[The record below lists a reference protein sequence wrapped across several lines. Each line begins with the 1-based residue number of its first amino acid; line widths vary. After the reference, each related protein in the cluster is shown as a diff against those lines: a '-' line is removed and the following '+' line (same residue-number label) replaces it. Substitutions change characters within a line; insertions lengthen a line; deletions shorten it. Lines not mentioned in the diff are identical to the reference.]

1 MSRHARPLMRSRPRR
16 RSLVAS
22 TMVLSVLAAGL
33 VACSR
38 DEGPAPA
45 LQAFLDGWASGT
57 LDGVALEDP
66 AGTTLAP
73 ADVLAEIDALAGDL
87 DPRRVHARPA
97 ADPQVDDGRA
107 RATVTVEWTVID
119 GLVWPYETTVEL
131 RRASGQWRVV
141 FTPATV
147 HPALTAGDELHVTA
161 IPAPRGSIVDINGQ
175 AIVTSR
181 PVVIVGIEPQRVT
194 DEAALLVELD
204 AAFDSLGLD
213 IDLSDLP
220 DQLAAA
226 NPDAFV
232 PVVTLRREAYDQIRS
247 RIHPL
252 PGTVFREDTLPLAP
266 TREFARALLGTVGEV
281 TREQLD
287 TNPGRYLTGERV
299 GQSGLQEQF
308 DAWLRGTPGVE
319 IRYRRDGAVSEEVL
333 YRAEPVPGEALRTTL
348 DQRVQLAA
356 DAALAGQTRPSALVA
371 VRVSD
376 GAILAAANGPD
387 GGTLNLAFTA
397 SVPPGSTFKM
407 ISALGLL
414 EAGEMTADTPVECP
428 GTYTVQGRTFTNAD
442 GFALGT
448 VPFRT
453 AFARSC
459 NTTFAALAPRLGPDG
474 LRRAAASVGIGTAW
488 EIGTPVVTGSVG
500 ANESTVEAA
509 AAAFGQGTTLVSP
522 LSLAAATAAVAR
534 GAWIAPTLFPDGPP
548 GADPSPES
556 PSDQGASAEESGST
570 DPDAPSEEDTPRGGP
585 PAPPADGTPLPSA
598 AVAALQVMMRE
609 VVTAGTATAL
619 ANVPGGPVYAKTG
632 TAEFTDNPADT
643 HAWTIGWQGDIAFAV
658 FVENG
663 GGSAETAVPIVE
675 AFLRALA

>member
-1 MSRHARPLMRSRPRR
+1 MRHAHPRL
-16 RSLVAS
+16 RSLLALALVVPVVA
-22 TMVLSVLAAGL
+22 TGL

-38 DEGPAPA
+38 DKGPTPV
-45 LQAFLDGWASGT
+45 LQAFLEGWAKGD
-57 LDGVALEDP
+57 LAGVPLEDP
-66 AGTTLAP
+66 SGTTLAP
-73 ADVLAEIDALAGDL
+73 ADVLAEIDALAGPL
-87 DPRRVHARPA
+87 DERRWHAQPT
-97 ADPQVDDGRA
+97 ADPPVDADRA
-107 RATVTVEWTVID
+107 RATVNVEWTVVD
-119 GLVWPYETTVEL
+119 GLVWPYQTTVEL
-131 RRASGQWRVV
+131 HRVDGQWRVV

-147 HPALTAGDELHVTA
+147 HPTLTAGDELVVSA
-161 IPAPRGSIVDINGQ
+161 IPAPRGSIVDGADQ
-175 AIVTSR
+175 AIVTAR

-194 DEAALLVELD
+194 NQAALLAELD

-232 PVVTLRREAYDQIRS
+232 TVVTLRREAYDQIRD

-252 PGTVFREDTLPLAP
+252 PGTVFREDTLQLAP
-266 TREFARALLGTVGEV
+266 TRTFARALLGTVGEV

-287 TNPGRYLTGERV
+287 THPGRYLVGEQV
-299 GQSGLQEQF
+299 GQSGLQAQF
-308 DAWLRGTPGVE
+308 DDRLRGTPGVE
-319 IRYRRDGAVSEEVL
+319 IRYRRGGSVSEEVL

-356 DAALAGQTRPSALVA
+356 DAALAGQARPSALVA
-371 VRVSD
+371 VRISD

-407 ISALGLL
+407 VSALGLL
-414 EAGEMTADTPVECP
+414 GSGEVTADSPVECP
-428 GTYTVQGRTFTNAD
+428 GTFTVDGRTFTNSD
-442 GFALGT
+442 GFSLGT

-453 AFARSC
+453 AFAHSC

-488 EIGTPVVTGSVG
+488 DIGTPVVTGSVG
-500 ANESTVEAA
+500 ANQSTVEAA

-522 LSLAAATAAVAR
+522 LSLAAAAAAVAR
-534 GAWIAPTLFPDGPP
+534 GSWVTPKLFPDGAPP
-548 GADPSPES
+548 TEGD
-556 PSDQGASAEESGST
+556 GST
-570 DPDAPSEEDTPRGGP
+570 EGSAQGDP
-585 PAPPADGTPLPSA
+585 PPADGTALPTA

-619 ANVPGGPVYAKTG
+619 ADVPGGPVYVKTG
-632 TAEFTDNPADT
+632 TAEFNDNPADT

-663 GGSAETAVPIVE
+663 GGSGETAVPIVE
-675 AFLRALA
+675 AFLRGLA

>member
-1 MSRHARPLMRSRPRR
+1 MRSRPRL

-22 TMVLSVLAAGL
+22 TLVAPVVAAAL

-38 DEGPAPA
+38 DEGPTPA
-45 LQAFLDGWASGT
+45 LQAFLDGWAAGD
-57 LDGVALEDP
+57 LEGVALEDP
-66 AGTTLAP
+66 SGASLAP
-73 ADVLAEIDALAGDL
+73 ADVLTEIDGLAGEL
-87 DPRRVHARPA
+87 DPRRVHARLA
-97 ADPQVDDGRA
+97 ADPQVEDGRA
-107 RATVTVEWTVID
+107 RAAVNVEWTVVD

-131 RRASGQWRVV
+131 RRADGRWRVV

-147 HPALTAGDELHVTA
+147 HPALTAGDELDVTA
-161 IPAPRGSIVDINGQ
+161 IPAARGSIVDLNDQ
-175 AIVTSR
+175 AIVTPR

-194 DEAALLVELD
+194 DEAALLAELD

-213 IDLSDLP
+213 LDLSSLP

-232 PVVTLRREAYDQIRS
+232 PVVTLRREAYDQIRN

-287 TNPGRYLTGERV
+287 TNPGRYLIGERV
-299 GQSGLQEQF
+299 GQSGLQEQY

-319 IRYRRDGAVSEEVL
+319 IRYRRDGAVSDEVL
-333 YRAEPVPGEALRTTL
+333 YRAEPVPGQALRTTL

-387 GGTLNLAFTA
+387 GGALNLAFTA

-414 EAGEMTADTPVECP
+414 ESGDITADTPVECP
-428 GTYTVQGRTFTNAD
+428 GTYTVDGRTFTNSN

-488 EIGTPVVTGSVG
+488 DVGTPVVTGSVG

-522 LSLAAATAAVAR
+522 LSLAAAAAAVAR
-534 GAWIAPTLFPDGPP
+534 GAWIAPKLFPDGPP
-548 GADPSPES
+548 GADPSAPA
-556 PSDQGASAEESGST
+556 DT
-570 DPDAPSEEDTPRGGP
+570 PSEEGAASPTEDTPSVEGP
-585 PAPPADGTPLPSA
+585 PPPPADGTALPSA
-598 AVAALQVMMRE
+598 AVAALQAMMRE

-619 ANVPGGPVYAKTG
+619 ADVPGGPVYVKTG
-632 TAEFTDNPADT
+632 TAEFNDNPADT

-663 GGSAETAVPIVE
+663 GDSGDTAVPIVE
-675 AFLRALA
+675 AFLRGLA

>member
-1 MSRHARPLMRSRPRR
+1 MPHHARSMRLARPRG
-16 RSLVAS
+16 RSLLAVAL
-22 TMVLSVLAAGL
+22 VVPVVAAGL

-38 DEGPAPA
+38 DKGPAPA
-45 LQAFLDGWASGT
+45 LQAFLEGWAAGN

-66 AGTTLAP
+66 AGTSLAP
-73 ADVLAEIDALAGDL
+73 ADVLAEIDALAGPL
-87 DPRRVHARPA
+87 DPRRWRAQPA
-97 ADPQVDDGRA
+97 ADPQVDDDRA
-107 RATVTVEWTVID
+107 RASLNVEWTVVD
-119 GLVWPYETTVEL
+119 GLVWPYQTTVEL
-131 RRASGQWRVV
+131 HRVDGQWRVV

-147 HPALTAGDELHVTA
+147 HPTLTAGDELVVSA
-161 IPAPRGSIVDINGQ
+161 IPAARGSIVDGADQ
-175 AIVTSR
+175 AIVTAR

-194 DEAALLVELD
+194 DQAALLAELD

-220 DQLAAA
+220 GQLAAA

-252 PGTVFREDTLPLAP
+252 PGTVFREDTMQLAP
-266 TREFARALLGTVGEV
+266 TRTFARALLGTVGEV

-287 TNPGRYLTGERV
+287 TYPGRYLVGEQV
-299 GQSGLQEQF
+299 GQSGLQAQF
-308 DAWLRGTPGVE
+308 DARLRGTPGVE
-319 IRYRRDGAVSEEVL
+319 IRYRRDGAVADEVL
-333 YRAEPVPGEALRTTL
+333 YRAEPVPGQALRTTL

-356 DAALAGQTRPSALVA
+356 DAALAGQARPSALVA
-371 VRVSD
+371 VRISD

-387 GGTLNLAFTA
+387 GGSLNLAFTA

-407 ISALGLL
+407 VSALGLL
-414 EAGEMTADTPVECP
+414 GSGEVTADTPVECP
-428 GTYTVQGRTFTNAD
+428 GTFTVDGRTFTNSD

-453 AFARSC
+453 AFAHSC

-474 LRRAAASVGIGTAW
+474 LRQAAASVGIGTAW
-488 EIGTPVVTGSVG
+488 DIGTPVVTGSVG
-500 ANESTVEAA
+500 ANQSTVEGA

-522 LSLAAATAAVAR
+522 LSLAAAAAAVAR
-534 GAWIAPTLFPDGPP
+534 GSWVTPTLFPEGAPPVEGDGATEGPAQ
-548 GADPSPES
+548 GDP
-556 PSDQGASAEESGST
+556 
-570 DPDAPSEEDTPRGGP
+570 
-585 PAPPADGTPLPSA
+585 PPADGTALPTA
-598 AVAALQVMMRE
+598 AVAALQAMMRE

-619 ANVPGGPVYAKTG
+619 ADVPGGPVYVKTG
-632 TAEFTDNPADT
+632 TAEFNDNPADT

-663 GGSAETAVPIVE
+663 GGSGETAVPIVE
-675 AFLRALA
+675 AFLRGLA

>member
-1 MSRHARPLMRSRPRR
+1 MSSQVRSPSRSRPRL

-22 TMVLSVLAAGL
+22 ALVVPAVAAGL

-38 DEGPAPA
+38 DEGPTPA
-45 LQAFLDGWASGT
+45 LQAFLEGWATGN

-87 DPRRVHARPA
+87 NPRRVHARPA
-97 ADPQVDDGRA
+97 AEPQVNDDRA
-107 RATVTVEWTVID
+107 RASVNMEWTVVD

-131 RRASGQWRVV
+131 RRTGGRWRVI

-147 HPALTAGDELHVTA
+147 HPALTAGDELDVTP
-161 IPAPRGSIVDINGQ
+161 IPAQRGSIVDIADQ
-175 AIVTSR
+175 AIVIAR
-181 PVVIVGIEPQRVT
+181 PVVVVGIEPQRVT
-194 DEAALLVELD
+194 DEAALLAELD

-287 TNPGRYLTGERV
+287 MNPGRYLIGERV

-319 IRYRRDGAVSEEVL
+319 IRYRRDGSVSEEVL
-333 YRAEPVPGEALRTTL
+333 HHADPVPGRALRTTL

-407 ISALGLL
+407 VSALGLL
-414 EAGEMTADTPVECP
+414 GSGEIAADTPVDCP
-428 GTYTVQGRTFTNAD
+428 GTFTVSGRTFTNSD

-453 AFARSC
+453 AFAHSC
-459 NTTFAALAPRLGPDG
+459 NTTFAALAPRLGSDG
-474 LRRAAASVGIGTAW
+474 LRQAAASVGIGTAW
-488 EIGTPVVTGSVG
+488 DVGTPVVTGSVG
-500 ANESTVEAA
+500 ANQSTVESA

-522 LSLAAATAAVAR
+522 LSLAAAVAAVAR
-534 GAWIAPTLFPDGPP
+534 GAWITPTLFPEGPP
-548 GADPSPES
+548 GIDA
-556 PSDQGASAEESGST
+556 ASSG
-570 DPDAPSEEDTPRGGP
+570 DAPSSGSSGEGPSSEGP
-585 PAPPADGTPLPSA
+585 PPPPGDGTALPAA
-598 AVAALQVMMRE
+598 AVAALRAMMRE
-609 VVTAGTATAL
+609 VVTVGTATAL
-619 ANVPGGPVYAKTG
+619 ADVPGGPVYAKTG
-632 TAEFTDNPADT
+632 TAEFNDNPADT
-643 HAWTIGWQGDIAFAV
+643 HAWIIGWQGDIAFAV

-663 GGSAETAVPIVE
+663 GGSGETAVPIAE
-675 AFLRALA
+675 AFLRGLA

>member
-1 MSRHARPLMRSRPRR
+1 
-16 RSLVAS
+16 
-22 TMVLSVLAAGL
+22 
-33 VACSR
+33 
-38 DEGPAPA
+38 
-45 LQAFLDGWASGT
+45 
-57 LDGVALEDP
+57 
-66 AGTTLAP
+66 
-73 ADVLAEIDALAGDL
+73 
-87 DPRRVHARPA
+87 
-97 ADPQVDDGRA
+97 
-107 RATVTVEWTVID
+107 
-119 GLVWPYETTVEL
+119 
-131 RRASGQWRVV
+131 
-141 FTPATV
+141 
-147 HPALTAGDELHVTA
+147 
-161 IPAPRGSIVDINGQ
+161 VDITDQ
-175 AIVTSR
+175 AIVTPR

-194 DEAALLVELD
+194 DEAALLAELD

-213 IDLSDLP
+213 IDLSGLP

-287 TNPGRYLTGERV
+287 TNPGRYLVGERV
-299 GQSGLQEQF
+299 GQSGLQEQY

-319 IRYRRDGAVSEEVL
+319 IRYRRDGAVSDEVL
-333 YRAEPVPGEALRTTL
+333 YRAEPVPGQALRTTL

-356 DAALAGQTRPSALVA
+356 DAALAGQARPSALVA

-407 ISALGLL
+407 VSALGLL
-414 EAGEMTADTPVECP
+414 ESGDITADTPVECP
-428 GTYTVQGRTFTNAD
+428 GTFTVDGRTFTNSD

-488 EIGTPVVTGSVG
+488 DVGTPVATGSVG

-522 LSLAAATAAVAR
+522 LSLAAAAAAVAR
-534 GAWIAPTLFPDGPP
+534 GAWIAPKLFPDGPP
-548 GADPSPES
+548 GADPSS
-556 PSDQGASAEESGST
+556 PGSADTPSGEGAASPT
-570 DPDAPSEEDTPRGGP
+570 EDTPSVEGP
-585 PAPPADGTPLPSA
+585 PPPPADGTALPSA
-598 AVAALQVMMRE
+598 AVAALQAMMRE

-619 ANVPGGPVYAKTG
+619 ADVPGGPVYVKTG
-632 TAEFTDNPADT
+632 TAEFNDNPADT

-663 GGSAETAVPIVE
+663 GGSGETAVPVVE
-675 AFLRALA
+675 AFLRGLA

>member
-1 MSRHARPLMRSRPRR
+1 MPHHARSMRHAHPRL
-16 RSLVAS
+16 RSLLALALVVPVVA
-22 TMVLSVLAAGL
+22 TGL

-38 DEGPAPA
+38 DKGPTPV
-45 LQAFLDGWASGT
+45 LQAFLEGWAKGD
-57 LDGVALEDP
+57 LAGVPLEDP
-66 AGTTLAP
+66 SGTTLAP
-73 ADVLAEIDALAGDL
+73 ADVLAEIDALAGPL
-87 DPRRVHARPA
+87 DERRWHAQPT
-97 ADPQVDDGRA
+97 ADPPVDADRA
-107 RATVTVEWTVID
+107 RATVNVEWTVVD
-119 GLVWPYETTVEL
+119 GLVWPYQTTVEL
-131 RRASGQWRVV
+131 HRVDGQWRVV

-147 HPALTAGDELHVTA
+147 HPTLTAGDELVVSA
-161 IPAPRGSIVDINGQ
+161 IPAPRGSIVDGADQ
-175 AIVTSR
+175 AIVTAR

-194 DEAALLVELD
+194 NQAALLAELD

-232 PVVTLRREAYDQIRS
+232 TVVTLRREAYDQIRD

-252 PGTVFREDTLPLAP
+252 PGTVFREDTLQLAP
-266 TREFARALLGTVGEV
+266 TRTFARALLGTVGEV

-287 TNPGRYLTGERV
+287 THPGRYLVGEQV
-299 GQSGLQEQF
+299 GQSGLQAQF
-308 DAWLRGTPGVE
+308 DDRLRGTPGVE
-319 IRYRRDGAVSEEVL
+319 IRYRRGGSVSEEVL

-356 DAALAGQTRPSALVA
+356 DAALAGQARPSALVA
-371 VRVSD
+371 VRISD

-407 ISALGLL
+407 VSALGLL
-414 EAGEMTADTPVECP
+414 GSGEVTADSPVECP
-428 GTYTVQGRTFTNAD
+428 GTFTVDGRTFTNSD
-442 GFALGT
+442 GFSLGT

-453 AFARSC
+453 AFAHSC

-488 EIGTPVVTGSVG
+488 DIGTPVVTGSVG
-500 ANESTVEAA
+500 ANQSTVEAA

-522 LSLAAATAAVAR
+522 LSLAAAAAAVAR
-534 GAWIAPTLFPDGPP
+534 GSWVTPKLFPDGAPP
-548 GADPSPES
+548 TEGD
-556 PSDQGASAEESGST
+556 GST
-570 DPDAPSEEDTPRGGP
+570 EGSAQGDP
-585 PAPPADGTPLPSA
+585 PPADGTALPTA

-619 ANVPGGPVYAKTG
+619 ADVPGGPVYVKTG
-632 TAEFTDNPADT
+632 TAEFNDNPADT

-663 GGSAETAVPIVE
+663 GGSGETAVPIVE
-675 AFLRALA
+675 AFLRGLA